1 MSAPSGPAPMSAP
14 SGPTVS
20 GSAPAGQAAFTSAY
34 PAAGS
39 TVPQQSQPQQPAAPA
54 ASAPPAGGAPG
65 ANAAGP
71 SGSATYS
78 AAAGSSLGDYFPEVA
93 ASQGAGTGA
102 ASGVQT
108 GGWPTA
114 SSSPTSA
121 ANSSDVAPGESFGGW
136 MLAVLL
142 SALPLIGLIYLCVVS
157 FGGSASASRRNWARA
172 VLVWQVILVVVSA
185 ISFIIGGSALLRML
199 P

>member
-1 MSAPSGPAPMSAP
+1 MCEVLREPMTMPPTMPANTPDN
-14 SGPTVS
+14 
-20 GSAPAGQAAFTSAY
+20 
-34 PAAGS
+34 
-39 TVPQQSQPQQPAAPA
+39 
-54 ASAPPAGGAPG
+54 GGAPG

-78 AAAGSSLGDYFPEVA
+78 TAAGSSLGDYFPEVA

-102 ASGVQT
+102 ASGAQT

-172 VLVWQVILVVVSA
+172 VLVWQVIAIVLSVIFGVVISVLGYQLVM
-185 ISFIIGGSALLRML
+185 G
-199 P
+199 

>member
-1 MSAPSGPAPMSAP
+1 MSATSGSAPMSAP
-14 SGPTVS
+14 SGPTAS
-20 GSAPAGQAAFTSAY
+20 GSAPAGQAAFTSAF
-34 PAAGS
+34 PTAGS
-39 TVPQQSQPQQPAAPA
+39 TVPQQPAAPA

-172 VLVWQVILVVVSA
+172 VLVWQVIAIVLSVIFGVVISVLGYQLVM
-185 ISFIIGGSALLRML
+185 G
-199 P
+199 

>member
-1 MSAPSGPAPMSAP
+1 MSATSGSAPMSAP
-14 SGPTVS
+14 SGPTAS
-20 GSAPAGQAAFTSAY
+20 GSAPAGQAAFTSAF
-34 PAAGS
+34 PTAGS
-39 TVPQQSQPQQPAAPA
+39 TVPQQPAAPA

-78 AAAGSSLGDYFPEVA
+78 TAAGSSLGDYFPEVA
-93 ASQGAGTGA
+93 ASQGAGTGT
-102 ASGVQT
+102 ASGAQT

-172 VLVWQVILVVVSA
+172 VLVWQVIAIVLSVIFGVVISVLGYQLVM
-185 ISFIIGGSALLRML
+185 G
-199 P
+199 

>member
-1 MSAPSGPAPMSAP
+1 MSATSGSAPMSAP
-14 SGPTVS
+14 SGPTAS
-20 GSAPAGQAAFTSAY
+20 GSAPAGQAAFTSAF
-34 PAAGS
+34 PTAGS
-39 TVPQQSQPQQPAAPA
+39 TVPQQPAAPA

-78 AAAGSSLGDYFPEVA
+78 TAAGSSLGDYFPEVA

-102 ASGVQT
+102 ASGAQT

-172 VLVWQVILVVVSA
+172 VLVWQVIAIVLSVIFGVVISVLGYQLVM
-185 ISFIIGGSALLRML
+185 G
-199 P
+199 

>member
-14 SGPTVS
+14 SGPTTAS

-34 PAAGS
+34 PDAGS
-39 TVPQQSQPQQPAAPA
+39 TVPQPQQPAAPA

-65 ANAAGP
+65 ANAVGP

-78 AAAGSSLGDYFPEVA
+78 AAAGSSLGDYFPEA
-93 ASQGAGTGA
+93 PSQGADTGA
-102 ASGVQT
+102 ASGAQT

-114 SSSPTSA
+114 SSSPASA

-172 VLVWQVILVVVSA
+172 VLVWQVIAIVLSVIFGVVISVLGYQLVM
-185 ISFIIGGSALLRML
+185 G
-199 P
+199 

>member
-78 AAAGSSLGDYFPEVA
+78 AAAGSGLGDYFPEA
-93 ASQGAGTGA
+93 PYQGADTGA
-102 ASGVQT
+102 AAGAQT

-114 SSSPTSA
+114 SSSPTLA

-172 VLVWQVILVVVSA
+172 VLVWQVIAIVLSVIFGVVISVLGYQLVM
-185 ISFIIGGSALLRML
+185 G
-199 P
+199 

>member
-14 SGPTVS
+14 SGPTAS

-39 TVPQQSQPQQPAAPA
+39 TVPQPQQPAAPA

-65 ANAAGP
+65 ANAVGP

-102 ASGVQT
+102 ASGAQT

-114 SSSPTSA
+114 SSSPASA

-172 VLVWQVILVVVSA
+172 VLVWQVIAIVLSVIFGVVISVLGYQLVM
-185 ISFIIGGSALLRML
+185 G
-199 P
+199 